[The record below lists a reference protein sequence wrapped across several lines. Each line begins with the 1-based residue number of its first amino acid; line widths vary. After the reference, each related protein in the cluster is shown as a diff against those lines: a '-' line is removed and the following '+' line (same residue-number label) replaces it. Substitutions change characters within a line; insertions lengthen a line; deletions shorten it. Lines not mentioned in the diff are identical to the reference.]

1 MRDEKISVQGL
12 TKVFQD
18 WKRPPVVAFRDITIS
33 MRCGEF
39 LCILGPSGCG
49 KSTFLLCLAGLEM
62 STDGEIFLD
71 GKRVLGPGRE
81 RGIVFQEYALF
92 PWRTVR
98 ENVTYG
104 LETLGLPKDD
114 QLQTA
119 ARFIKLVGLS
129 GFESHY
135 PFQLSCG
142 MKQRVAIARALAVD
156 PEVLLMDE
164 PFGALDALTRSTLQE
179 ETIKIWKATNKTIVF
194 VTHNVSEAISLGDRV
209 ILFTARP
216 GCIKAEFEIEIKRPR
231 DPASEDFT
239 KIQRE
244 IEAQVREEVRE

>member
-119 ARFIKLVGLS
+119 DRFIKLVGLT

-135 PFQLSCG
+135 PFQLSGG

-216 GCIKAEFEIEIKRPR
+216 GCIKAEFKIEIKRPR

>member
-1 MRDEKISVQGL
+1 MREEKITVQGL

-18 WKRPPVVAFRDITIS
+18 GKRPPVVAFRDITIS
-33 MRCGEF
+33 IRCGEF

-62 STDGEIFLD
+62 STDGEICLD

-104 LETLGLPKDD
+104 LETLDLPKDD
-114 QLQTA
+114 QLQIA
-119 ARFIKLVGLS
+119 NRFIKLVGLS

-135 PFQLSCG
+135 PFQLSGG

-179 ETIKIWKATNKTIVF
+179 ETIKIWKTTNKTIVF

-216 GCIKAEFEIEIKRPR
+216 GCIKAEFKIEIKRPR

-244 IEAQVREEVRE
+244 IEAQVREEVKE